1 MSATITTIAPDP
13 ALATRIGDLIREI
26 EATEQAKVP
35 VDQEVASAVAHLD
48 LVAARGDASSGLW
61 LSINPAFSPSAFSNS
76 MLAFGMSIDAAK
88 TRTAVANHARHMA
101 SMWKGL
107 RMSAAE
113 KQRKLTKLQSDLRTT
128 RARLE
133 QQRRA
138 IEERTNQTL
147 PRLAPVDDPAVWLLL
162 DQPLAELAAAGNG
175 RAR

>member
-1 MSATITTIAPDP
+1 MSATIITVDP
-13 ALATRIGDLIREI
+13 VLVTRIGDLIREI

-61 LSINPAFSPSAFSNS
+61 LSINPAFSPSAFSDS
-76 MLAFGMSIDAAK
+76 MLAFGMSIAPEA
-88 TRTAVANHARHMA
+88 TRKAVANHARHVA

-107 RMSAAE
+107 RMSAVE

-133 QQRRA
+133 QQRRT
-138 IEERTNQTL
+138 IEARTNETL
-147 PRLAPVDDPAVWLLL
+147 PRLAPVDDPSIWLLP
-162 DQPLAELAAAGNG
+162 DQPLAELAATGNG
-175 RAR
+175 RSK